1 MALSRYIQD
10 WTNDCKNCKS
20 YKVFLWGNRNDE
32 NNITKLQKFT
42 NLDASWRP
50 EWEGMCILQMT

>member
-1 MALSRYIQD
+1 M
-10 WTNDCKNCKS
+10 
-20 YKVFLWGNRNDE
+20 DE
-32 NNITKLQKFT
+32 NNKYRPKLQKFT